1 MGKLNIAGGDDRQ
14 LNLRGCELFLRG
26 ALGTTNPDALP
37 KGTANKNKTG
47 DQKLSRYLACNNFDV
62 TLIDAVPV
70 TDNNTKKAA
79 VASITESE
87 VTFAIEKKSDGSIHF
102 MKGRPAKEDKKFT
115 LDNCFYTEQEISNDA
130 KLRWH
135 EELSK
140 RAQPDSPG
148 LTDRSNDNTPI
159 TPNKR

>member
-1 MGKLNIAGGDDRQ
+1 MGKLNLAGGDDRA
-14 LNLRGCELFLRG
+14 LNLSGCELALKCALRANTY
-26 ALGTTNPDALP
+26 ALPEDTTN
-37 KGTANKNKTG
+37 KNETW
-47 DQKLSRYLACNNFDV
+47 DQKLRRYLASDNFNV

-70 TDNNTKKAA
+70 ADNNTKKAA
-79 VASITESE
+79 AASITESE
-87 VTFAIEKKSDGSIHF
+87 VTFAIEKKSDGSVKF
-102 MKGRPAKEDKKFT
+102 MKGRPAEEGKHFT
-115 LDNCFYTEQEISNDA
+115 MDNSFYTEREISNGA
-130 KLRWH
+130 KLRWQ